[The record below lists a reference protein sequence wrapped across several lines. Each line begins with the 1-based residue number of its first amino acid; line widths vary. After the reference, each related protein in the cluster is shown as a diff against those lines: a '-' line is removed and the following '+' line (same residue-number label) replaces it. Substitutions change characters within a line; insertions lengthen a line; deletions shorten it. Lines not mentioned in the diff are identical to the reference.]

1 MNKKIGIITSTYNNQ
16 AQIMYAIQSVKAQT
30 YDNYVHYIYDDDSL
44 DDTKNL
50 IFSIMPDNKIFY
62 FQGDNNRGQ
71 SFGRNFLIKKA
82 IEDGCDYIAFLDA
95 DDFWFKHHLEK
106 NIKQLNDAD
115 IVYST
120 PEFIQDI
127 GYPAFMLNVPIPKIF
142 IGKQLK
148 HNNFIWISSVV
159 AKKECFLNN
168 YFDSSLDSIED
179 WDMWLRLNEQN
190 YKFAK
195 QPETTIIYTVNKNS
209 QAAEGKNKKSLL
221 EKKHQLINNLK
232 LHLACGLDYQHDYIN
247 VDLYPLPQGKYDAHF
262 DVSTLPY
269 EDNSVDEI
277 RAFHII
283 EHFDFF
289 ESQHVLNEWY
299 RVLKPGGRLWIETP
313 DFLATCD
320 AFVKGDEDFRILLYG
335 QFFAHPWVPG
345 QTHKFLFTES
355 QLVAHLSW
363 SKFKSFKRLP
373 PASNYVMD
381 STVDL
386 FLNAEVF
393 K

>member
-1 MNKKIGIITSTYNNQ
+1 MNKKIGIITPAYNSFPDV
-16 AQIMYAIQSVKAQT
+16 MYAMQSVKAQT
-30 YDNYVHYIYDDDSL
+30 FTNYTHYIYDDASTDK
-44 DDTKNL
+44 TKDL
-50 IFSIMPDNKIFY
+50 VTSIMPDNKIFY
-62 FQGDNNRGQ
+62 YQGDVNKGQ

-95 DDFWFKHHLEK
+95 DDFWLKHHLEK
-106 NIKQLNDAD
+106 SIQCLEESD

-120 PEFIQDI
+120 PEFIQST
-127 GYPAFMLNVPIPKIF
+127 GYPAYMTNVPIPKIF

-168 YFDSSLDSIED
+168 EFDSSLDSIED
-179 WDMWLRLNEQN
+179 WDMWIRLNDQN
-190 YKFAK
+190 FKFTK
-195 QPETTIIYTVNKNS
+195 QPETTILYKVNTNS
-209 QAAEGKNKKSLL
+209 QAAVGKTKIPLMNQ
-221 EKKHQLINNLK
+221 KHQLISQLK
-232 LHLACGLDYQHDYIN
+232 LHLACGLDYQPDYIN

-262 DVSTLPY
+262 DVSKLPY

-299 RVLKPGGRLWIETP
+299 RVLKPGGRLWVETP

-320 AFVKGDEDFRILLYG
+320 AFVKGDEDFRVLLYG
-335 QFFAHPWVPG
+335 QFFAHPWIPG
-345 QTHKFLFTES
+345 QTHKFLFTEG
-355 QLVAHLSW
+355 QLATHLSW

-381 STVDL
+381 STVNL